1 MRTLRLSLVGTVT
14 LVLLVGSGG
23 VVVAQSDD
31 EAGPVT
37 PVTGT
42 RLSATTDTSEEEWSY
57 EGTVGVARNFK
68 LLESVEWSDPRLP
81 SDVLNVLNFDMH
93 VIGHF
98 QDLPVTGAVLLQGP
112 DCYWTGSLTGFCD
125 PQETCHVMETL
136 TGHGAYEGLFAT
148 ILGGDAEAGAQY
160 LYEGM
165 IFEGE
170 MPPMPDPL
178 EPSAES
184 PAQTPASE

>member
-1 MRTLRLSLVGTVT
+1 MVGTR
-14 LVLLVGSGG
+14 
-23 VVVAQSDD
+23 
-31 EAGPVT
+31 GP
-37 PVTGT
+37 
-42 RLSATTDTSEEEWSY
+42 SEY
-57 EGTVGVARNFK
+57 ARNFK

-112 DCYWTGSLTGFCD
+112 DGYWTGSLTGFCD

-178 EPSAES
+178 EPSAEQPTHDS
-184 PAQTPASE
+184 QRASRRGRSCAGCGPQARPWWCAWRSAGCRRWRRTR